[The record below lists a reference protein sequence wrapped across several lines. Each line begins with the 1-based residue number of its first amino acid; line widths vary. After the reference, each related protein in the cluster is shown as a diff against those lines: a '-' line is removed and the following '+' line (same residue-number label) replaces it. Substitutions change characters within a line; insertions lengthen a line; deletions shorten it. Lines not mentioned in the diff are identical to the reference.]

1 MTKIQLIGDVW
12 DEGINAYLEL
22 SEEVDVPLNFAVS
35 DIRDLSKRTGT
46 FSKSIRVAGTKAN
59 SQVLNHLYDVNIVS
73 GTATFDINKRQS
85 CVLIQDGQVILDN
98 AVMQLTDVVITSQ
111 GGGRY
116 ERVDYLITVK
126 DTMSDFFTSLGN
138 ARLQDLDFSDLN
150 HVYNSTNVVAS
161 FDHDFTDGYK
171 YLLPISNDTTYNLI
185 EMKPAIY
192 GRQYWDRLFSRA
204 GFRYVWDD
212 KEDVFFSKWLHPYN
226 GSKAEIAE
234 ATIDDATVIVEN
246 TSVEDYTGNAFNI
259 DLLGTGD
266 FFSPDAFDIYE
277 TPTELQDN
285 NNYFNP
291 ATFEYTVPFELPTPN
306 TLTYRVTYNIDL
318 VLVNNSGVTVRVDE
332 DFFVKSRLQVRKNT
346 ATTAAN
352 VSLIPTSSYGS
363 GIIYQSNGS
372 HSIGAPIGTTFASV
386 DNPLLNLTGSVDLV
400 STNLQIGDIL
410 TFGGRLERWYT
421 LGVITY
427 GVLVNDATSAVIPP
441 AQYVLTTRVNDI
453 KIEIVPSVESFGFNF
468 PVLMN
473 LYTMKNVKQSD
484 YVKAIMTMF
493 NLYALINPNDP
504 RELILKQRD
513 QYYDEGDVKDW
524 NAKLAKDR
532 EQKITFLPELT
543 AKRLKLTYKEDKDA
557 MNVGYLQNVGEIY
570 GEVEYIF
577 DNEYIKNDE
586 RKEVMFSPSPFYRTP
601 FGAVVLGIN
610 GAEPNTNPRIVIDG
624 GKLPCGFY
632 EIIDYG
638 TTGAS
643 LNDYPYAGH
652 WDKPVNP
659 SFDLNFGKCAYYFDN
674 NYGSPTD
681 NNLANLFW
689 RRTMA
694 QINSGKMLT
703 GMFNLTVNDIA
714 ALKLNDKIYLLGQYW
729 FINKVIDYNANK
741 RQLTKVELLS
751 ADEFV
756 TLPPFKVRRP
766 VKPSPLDGL
775 IGVPV
780 AEMITHRNRSLSSIP
795 TGVMV
800 LGKNNFVQANVRN
813 ALVVGD
819 GQTVD
824 QDGIYTP
831 RLVVGGVPVVADTEY
846 QTIGIINQTSTNPIV
861 PSSYLFDSITFV
873 NSTRSN
879 VGEYELTAA
888 DTYTEGVVFI
898 TNGISDGFV
907 TAYFNGT
914 DKILINSYDATGT
927 LSDGIIKDA
936 SIMIKLYK

>member
-1 MTKIQLIGDVW
+1 MTRIQLIGDVW
-12 DEGINAYLEL
+12 NIGINAYLDL
-22 SEEVDVPLNFAVS
+22 AEEVDVPLNFAIS
-35 DIRDLSKRTGT
+35 DIRDLSKKTGV
-46 FSKSIRVAGTKAN
+46 FSKSIRVAGTKEN

-73 GTATFDINKRQS
+73 GAATFDINKRQQ
-85 CVLIQDGQVILDN
+85 CILEQDGEVVLDN

-116 ERVDYLITVK
+116 ERVDYIVTVK
-126 DTMSDFFTSLGN
+126 DTMSDFFTTLGN
-138 ARLQDLDFSDLN
+138 ARLQDIDFSDFN
-150 HVYNSTNVVAS
+150 HTYNSTNVVAS
-161 FDHDFTDGYK
+161 FDHDWTDGYK
-171 YLLPISNDTTYNLI
+171 YVLPISNDTVYDLI
-185 EMKPAIY
+185 EMKPAVY
-192 GRQYWDRLFSRA
+192 GRQYWERVFERA

-226 GSKAEIAE
+226 GSKSEIAE

-246 TSVEDYTGNAFNI
+246 TTVEDYIGESFYIPTSG
-259 DLLGTGD
+259 G
-266 FFSPDAFDIYE
+266 FFQPDAFDLYE
-277 TPTELQDN
+277 TPTEIQDS

-291 ATFEYTVPFELPTPN
+291 TTFEYVVPFELPTPN
-306 TLTYRVTYNIDL
+306 TLTYRITFNIDI
-318 VLVNNSGVTVRVDE
+318 VLVNNSGVNVRVGTS
-332 DFFVKSRLQVRKNT
+332 FHLKNRFQIKKNT
-346 ATTAAN
+346 LNNTAAN
-352 VSLIPTSSYGS
+352 ITINPTSSYGTPIFYVA
-363 GIIYQSNGS
+363 GGA
-372 HSIGAPIGTTFASV
+372 HTIGAPVGTVFTNV
-386 DNPLLNLTGSVDLV
+386 DNPLYNITDTVEMTI
-400 STNLQIGDIL
+400 TNLSIGDVL
-410 TFGGRLERWYT
+410 KFGGRIERYAPA
-421 LGVITY
+421 GFY
-427 GVLVNDATSAVIPP
+427 GALVNDSTSAHIPSS
-441 AQYVLTTRVNDI
+441 QYNFTTRINEI
-453 KIEIVPSVESFGFNF
+453 KIEIVPSVEAFGFNF

-484 YVKAIMTMF
+484 YIKSIMTMF
-493 NLYALINPNDP
+493 NLYCVVNPNDP
-504 RELILKQRD
+504 KELIFKTRD
-513 QYYDEGDVKDW
+513 KYYDDGDVKDW
-524 NAKLAKDR
+524 TNKLAKDR
-532 EQKITFLPELT
+532 EHKVTFLPELT

-570 GEVEYIF
+570 GEVEYVF

-586 RKEVMFSPSPFYRTP
+586 RKEIMFSPSPFYRTP
-601 FGAVVLGIN
+601 FGAFVLGIN
-610 GAEPNTNPRIVIDG
+610 GVEPNTNPRIVIDG

-643 LNDYPYAGH
+643 LNEYPYAGH

-674 NYGSPTD
+674 NYGAVTD

-703 GMFNLTVNDIA
+703 GMFNLTVRDIA
-714 ALKLNDKIYLLGQYW
+714 SLKLNDKIYLLGQYW
-729 FINKVIDYNANK
+729 NINKVIDYNANK

-756 TLPPFKVRRP
+756 KLPPFKVRRP

-780 AEMITHRNRSLSSIP
+780 AEMINDRNRSLSSLP
-795 TGVMV
+795 VGVMT

-819 GQTVD
+819 GQTVEE
-824 QDGIYTP
+824 DGIYTT

-846 QTIGIINQTSTNPIV
+846 QTIAIINQTSTNPIV
-861 PSSYLFDSITFV
+861 PTSTLFDSITFV
-873 NSTRSN
+873 NSTRAN
-879 VGEYELTAA
+879 VGEYEVTAD
-888 DTYTEGVVFI
+888 DTYTDGVVFI
-898 TNGISDGFV
+898 TNGLGDGFV
-907 TAYFNGT
+907 TAFFNGT
-914 DKILINSYDATGT
+914 DKILIKSYDAAGT

>member
-1 MTKIQLIGDVW
+1 MTKIQLIGEVW

-46 FSKSIRVAGTKAN
+46 FSKSIRVVGTKAN

-73 GTATFDINKRQS
+73 GSATFDINKRQS
-85 CVLIQDGQVILDN
+85 CILIQDGAVILDN

-116 ERVDYLITVK
+116 ERVDYMITVK
-126 DTMSDFFTSLGN
+126 DTMSDFFTTLGN
-138 ARLQDLDFSDLN
+138 ARLQDIDFSDLN

-161 FDHDFTDGYK
+161 FDHDWTDGYK
-171 YLLPISNDTTYNLI
+171 YLMPISNDTVYNLI
-185 EMKPAIY
+185 EMKPAVY
-192 GRQYWDRLFSRA
+192 GRQYWDRIFARA
-204 GFRYVWDD
+204 GYNYVWDD
-212 KEDVFFSKWLHPYN
+212 KEDVYFSKWLHPYN

-234 ATIDDATVIVEN
+234 ATIEDATVIVEN
-246 TSVEDYTGNAFNI
+246 TSVEDYTGEAF
-259 DLLGTGD
+259 
-266 FFSPDAFDIYE
+266 FFPTNGGYFQPDAFDVYE
-277 TPTELQDN
+277 TPTEVQDI
-285 NNYFNP
+285 NNYFDP
-291 ATFEYTVPFELPTPN
+291 TTFEYTVPFELPTPN
-306 TLTYRVTYNIDL
+306 TLTYKVTFNIDI
-318 VLVNNSGVTVRVDE
+318 VLVNNSGVDVRVGTA
-332 DFFVKSRLQVRKNT
+332 FHLKNRFQLKKNT
-346 ATTAAN
+346 LNNTVAN
-352 VSLIPTSSYGS
+352 ISVNPTSSYGAP
-363 GIIYQSNGS
+363 IYYVAGGS
-372 HSIGAPIGTTFASV
+372 HTIGAPVGTVFTNV
-386 DNPLLNLTGSVDLV
+386 DNPLYNITDTVEMTI
-400 STNLQIGDIL
+400 TNLAIGDIL
-410 TFGGRLERWYT
+410 TFGGRIERYAPA
-421 LGVITY
+421 GFY
-427 GVLVNDATSAVIPP
+427 GALVNDSTSTLIPSS
-441 AQYVLTTRVNDI
+441 QYAFTTRINEI
-453 KIEIVPSVESFGFNF
+453 KIEIVPSVEAFGFNF

-484 YVKAIMTMF
+484 YIKSIMTMF

-524 NAKLAKDR
+524 NNKLAKDR
-532 EQKITFLPELT
+532 EHKITFLPELT

-570 GEVEYIF
+570 GEVEYVF

-586 RKEVMFSPSPFYRTP
+586 RKDVMFSPSPFYRTP
-601 FGAVVLGIN
+601 FGAFVLGIN

-638 TTGAS
+638 TTGVS
-643 LNDYPYAGH
+643 LNEYPYAGH

-674 NYGSPTD
+674 NYGAVTD

-703 GMFNLTVNDIA
+703 GMFNLTVQDISS
-714 ALKLNDKIYLLGQYW
+714 LKLNDKIYLLCQYW

-756 TLPPFKVRRP
+756 KLPPFKVRRP

-780 AEMITHRNRSLSSIP
+780 EEMIKHRNRSLSSIP

-819 GQTVD
+819 NQTVE

-831 RLVVGGVPVVADTEY
+831 RLVVGGVPVVADTEWITIAVIS
-846 QTIGIINQTSTNPIV
+846 QTATNAITIDSLIVDGIV
-861 PSSYLFDSITFV
+861 FSS
-873 NSTRSN
+873 NTRTGT
-879 VGEYELTAA
+879 GEYTITTNE
-888 DTYTEGVVFI
+888 TYSNGVVFI
-898 TNGISDGFV
+898 TNGLGDGFV

-914 DKILINSYDATGT
+914 DDIFIKSYDASGT